1 MVLQERKAALL
12 SCWQA
17 GVRELPGAAELAG
30 PALRDHIPQFIDE
43 MIVAIARHDEEV
55 AGGGAGSPVA
65 HGRQRLADGFA
76 IKEVVLE
83 YNVLRGAVHDLAEAA
98 DIRLGAAE
106 CRVINHIIDDAVG
119 SAVETFARAQ
129 AAELQR
135 RREEYFAFI
144 AHDIRTPLN
153 AIALT
158 AELFALDLNPEVPG
172 SADLLRA
179 LQRNVQRIDALVRRV
194 MEEEH
199 HLEPAEGLNLV
210 RREFDLWPLVHRLL
224 QDMRSVTDDAKIQ
237 ISNQVP
243 RHLTVD
249 ADAVLL
255 SRALQNLVGN
265 AVKFAP
271 GGAIE
276 IGARETATGAE
287 CWVRDNGA
295 GIPAERIERIF
306 DKRETDPDP
315 SRAGFGL
322 GLAIFKQIVETH
334 GGELSV
340 ESPPGCGATFRFTLP
355 RQSG

>member
-1 MVLQERKAALL
+1 MR
-12 SCWQA
+12 
-17 GVRELPGAAELAG
+17 
-30 PALRDHIPQFIDE
+30 
-43 MIVAIARHDEEV
+43 
-55 AGGGAGSPVA
+55 
-65 HGRQRLADGFA
+65 
-76 IKEVVLE
+76 
-83 YNVLRGAVHDLAEAA
+83 
-98 DIRLGAAE
+98 
-106 CRVINHIIDDAVG
+106 
-119 SAVETFARAQ
+119 
-129 AAELQR
+129 
-135 RREEYFAFI
+135 
-144 AHDIRTPLN
+144 
-153 AIALT
+153 
-158 AELFALDLNPEVPG
+158 
-172 SADLLRA
+172 
-179 LQRNVQRIDALVRRV
+179 
-194 MEEEH
+194 
-199 HLEPAEGLNLV
+199 LV

-249 ADAVLL
+249 ADAVLV

-340 ESPPGCGATFRFTLP
+340 ESQPGCGATFRFTLP